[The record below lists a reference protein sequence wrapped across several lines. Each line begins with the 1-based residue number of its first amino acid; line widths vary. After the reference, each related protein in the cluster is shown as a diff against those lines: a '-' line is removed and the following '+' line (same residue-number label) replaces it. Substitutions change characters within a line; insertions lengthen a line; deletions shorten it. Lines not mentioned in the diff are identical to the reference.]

1 MSGINW
7 YRMAKSFYPKYWTK
21 EDLQLLVSQDKLT
34 KEQYK
39 ELTGEDYPVTESAA
53 S

>member
-1 MSGINW
+1 MNW
-7 YRMAKSFYPKYWTK
+7 FRMAKSFYPKYWT
-21 EDLQLLVSQDKLT
+21 EDDLQLLVSQDKLT

-39 ELTGEDYPVTESAA
+39 ELTGKDYTENESVA